1 MKIDWERINFMS
13 NLLEERW
20 NTYTETEKEYIE
32 EKLKTAFSLQER
44 GEWDKAEVISKEL
57 FYIAKFHFK
66 TYKKDN

>member
-1 MKIDWERINFMS
+1 MS
-13 NLLEERW
+13 NFLEERW

-32 EKLKTAFSLQER
+32 EKLKIAFSLQER

-57 FYIAKFHFK
+57 FYIAQFHFK